1 MKSNLPHVNPALCN
15 NAACME
21 CGETLP
27 QKSQVLGTA
36 SSVWMA
42 GARHLPVLG
51 GGGGYVLICEWA
63 HAWAHVW
70 RPGDKPAVLPRG
82 CSTLNFER
90 GSHWPGYH
98 QPVQVGGLAQESQK
112 SSCLCLPNSETISVH
127 QNSQTLVC
135 ALRSWLHI
143 GSKSDVS
150 K

>member
-1 MKSNLPHVNPALCN
+1 MLLAW
-15 NAACME
+15 
-21 CGETLP
+21 
-27 QKSQVLGTA
+27 
-36 SSVWMA
+36 SVERLFLRRAKYW
-42 GARHLPVLG
+42 GQHPVFGRQEQDIYLY
-51 GGGGYVLICEWA
+51 GGGGYILICEWA